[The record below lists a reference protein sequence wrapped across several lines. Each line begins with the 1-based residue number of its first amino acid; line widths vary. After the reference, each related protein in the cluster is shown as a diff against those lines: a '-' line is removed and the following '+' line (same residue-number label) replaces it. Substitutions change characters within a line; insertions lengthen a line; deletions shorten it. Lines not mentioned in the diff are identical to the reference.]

1 MKISSRK
8 CLIKRKFKFGDY
20 KNCLKATQLENKI
33 NQLQKIKLTQKFLEK
48 TIKNVCTKN
57 NKLILKTQQRFK
69 SENLLLKN

>member
-48 TIKNVCTKN
+48 IIKNVCTKN

-69 SENLLLKN
+69 SEKLLLKN